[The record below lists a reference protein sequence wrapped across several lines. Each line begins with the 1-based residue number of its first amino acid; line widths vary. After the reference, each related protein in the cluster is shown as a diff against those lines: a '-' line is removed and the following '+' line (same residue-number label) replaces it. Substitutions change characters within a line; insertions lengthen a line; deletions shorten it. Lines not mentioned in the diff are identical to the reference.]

1 MVFGSFKE
9 SFDSFDIP
17 NFSNKNNN
25 FSNYSKQKNRK
36 NNDFLDIVNNN
47 ANDKKKNY
55 YKKDNNRK
63 KKYNANPST
72 ARNIK
77 KLALSASL
85 LLVAFGGYKYHELMK
100 NDETKEFEQYMKNS
114 VEKDPILLINN
125 YSKVKS
131 SNYMIYKMLSNSNPE
146 DIDKYNELIVA
157 LPEFQ
162 EGLNKNN
169 NDKNMDRYN
178 KSIEI
183 ILKNKDFIM
192 KMIDKDLDS
201 KLKEV
206 LTNENKDNFG
216 LKYVSDI
223 NGIKFNYNTSITGK
237 DAVRQDRI
245 IATSKY
251 DRSNSIDVLSK
262 NKSVALNNILKL
274 RRRYIRKKTNSRK
287 LY

>member
-1 MVFGSFKE
+1 MAFGSFKE

-17 NFSNKNNN
+17 NFNNN
-25 FSNYSKQKNRK
+25 K
-36 NNDFLDIVNNN
+36 NNDFSNYNKQKNKKNDDFINIVNNN
-47 ANDKKKNY
+47 ADNKKKNY

-85 LLVAFGGYKYHELMK
+85 LLVAFGGYKYNDIMR
-100 NDETKEFEQYMKNS
+100 NDETKEFNQYMKNS

-146 DIDKYNELIVA
+146 DIDRYNELIVA

-183 ILKNKDFIM
+183 ILKNKDFILQ
-192 KMIDKDLDS
+192 MIDKDLDN
-201 KLKEV
+201 KLKQV
-206 LTNENKDNFG
+206 LTNENKNNFD
-216 LKYVSDI
+216 LKNVSDI
-223 NGIKFNYNTSITGK
+223 DNINFNYNTYITGK
-237 DAVRQDRI
+237 DASRQDRI

-251 DRSNSIDVLSK
+251 DRSNSIDILSK

-274 RRRYIRKKTNSRK
+274 RRRYTRKRTKYR
-287 LY
+287 

>member
-1 MVFGSFKE
+1 MASGSFKE

-17 NFSNKNNN
+17 NFNNNKNNDS
-25 FSNYSKQKNRK
+25 SNYSRQKNKK
-36 NNDFLDIVNNN
+36 NDDFINIVNNN
-47 ANDKKKNY
+47 ADNKKKNY

-85 LLVAFGGYKYHELMK
+85 LLVAFGGYKYNDIMR
-100 NDETKEFEQYMKNS
+100 NDETKEFNQYMENS
-114 VEKDPILLINN
+114 VKKDPILLINN

-146 DIDKYNELIVA
+146 DIDRYNELIVA

-183 ILKNKDFIM
+183 ILKNKDFILQ
-192 KMIDKDLDS
+192 MIDKDLDN
-201 KLKEV
+201 KLKQV
-206 LTNENKDNFG
+206 LTNENKNNFD
-216 LKYVSDI
+216 LKNVSDI
-223 NGIKFNYNTSITGK
+223 DNINFNYNTYITGK
-237 DAVRQDRI
+237 DASRQDRI

-251 DRSNSIDVLSK
+251 DRSNFIDILSK

-274 RRRYIRKKTNSRK
+274 RRRYIRKRTNYR
-287 LY
+287 

>member
-1 MVFGSFKE
+1 MAFGSFKE

-17 NFSNKNNN
+17 NFNNKNNN
-25 FSNYSKQKNRK
+25 YKQKNRK

-47 ANDKKKNY
+47 ADNKKKNY

-85 LLVAFGGYKYHELMK
+85 LLVAFGGYKYNDIMR
-100 NDETKEFEQYMKNS
+100 NDETKEFNQYMENS

-183 ILKNKDFIM
+183 ILKNKDFILQ
-192 KMIDKDLDS
+192 MIDKDLDN
-201 KLKEV
+201 KLKQV
-206 LTNENKDNFG
+206 LTNENKNNFD
-216 LKYVSDI
+216 LKNVSDI
-223 NGIKFNYNTSITGK
+223 DNIKFNYNTYITGK
-237 DAVRQDRI
+237 DALRQDRI

-251 DRSNSIDVLSK
+251 DRSNSIDILSK

-274 RRRYIRKKTNSRK
+274 RRRYIRKRTNYR
-287 LY
+287 

>member
-1 MVFGSFKE
+1 MAFGSFKE
-9 SFDSFDIP
+9 SFGSFDIP
-17 NFSNKNNN
+17 NFSNNKNNN
-25 FSNYSKQKNRK
+25 FSNYNRQKNKK
-36 NNDFLDIVNNN
+36 NDDFINIVNNN
-47 ANDKKKNY
+47 ADNKKKNY

-85 LLVAFGGYKYHELMK
+85 LLVAFGGYKYHDIMR
-100 NDETKEFEQYMKNS
+100 NDETKEFNQYMENS
-114 VEKDPILLINN
+114 VKKDPILLINN

-146 DIDKYNELIVA
+146 DIDRYNELIVA

-183 ILKNKDFIM
+183 ILKNKDFILQ
-192 KMIDKDLDS
+192 MIDKDLDN
-201 KLKEV
+201 KLKQV
-206 LTNENKDNFG
+206 LTNENKNNFG
-216 LKYVSDI
+216 LKNVSDI
-223 NGIKFNYNTSITGK
+223 DNIKFNYNTYITGK
-237 DAVRQDRI
+237 DASRQDRI
-245 IATSKY
+245 VATSKY
-251 DRSNSIDVLSK
+251 DRSNSIDVLVK

-274 RRRYIRKKTNSRK
+274 RRRYTRKRTNYR
-287 LY
+287 

>member
-1 MVFGSFKE
+1 MAFGSFKE

-17 NFSNKNNN
+17 NFNNNKNND
-25 FSNYSKQKNRK
+25 FSNYNKQKNRK

-47 ANDKKKNY
+47 ADNKKKNY

-85 LLVAFGGYKYHELMK
+85 LLVAFGGYKYNDIMR
-100 NDETKEFEQYMKNS
+100 NDETKEFNQYMENS

-146 DIDKYNELIVA
+146 DIDRYNELIVA

-183 ILKNKDFIM
+183 ILKNKDFILQ
-192 KMIDKDLDS
+192 MIDKDLDN
-201 KLKEV
+201 KLKQV
-206 LTNENKDNFG
+206 LTNENKNNFD
-216 LKYVSDI
+216 LKNVSDI
-223 NGIKFNYNTSITGK
+223 DNINFNYNTYITGK
-237 DAVRQDRI
+237 DASRQDRI

-251 DRSNSIDVLSK
+251 DRSNSIDILSK

-274 RRRYIRKKTNSRK
+274 RRRYIRKRTNSR
-287 LY
+287 

>member
-1 MVFGSFKE
+1 MAFGSFKE

-17 NFSNKNNN
+17 NFNNN
-25 FSNYSKQKNRK
+25 K
-36 NNDFLDIVNNN
+36 NNDFSNYNKQKNKKNDDFINIVNNN
-47 ANDKKKNY
+47 ADNKKKNY

-85 LLVAFGGYKYHELMK
+85 LLVAFSGYKYNDIMR
-100 NDETKEFEQYMKNS
+100 NDETKEFNQYMKNS

-146 DIDKYNELIVA
+146 DIDRYNELIVA

-183 ILKNKDFIM
+183 ILKNKDFILQ
-192 KMIDKDLDS
+192 MIDKDLDN
-201 KLKEV
+201 KLKQV
-206 LTNENKDNFG
+206 LTNENKNNFD
-216 LKYVSDI
+216 LKNVSDI
-223 NGIKFNYNTSITGK
+223 DNINFNYNTYITGK
-237 DAVRQDRI
+237 DASRQDRI

-251 DRSNSIDVLSK
+251 DRSNSIDILSK

-274 RRRYIRKKTNSRK
+274 RRRYIRKRTNSR
-287 LY
+287 

>member
-1 MVFGSFKE
+1 MAFGSFKE

-17 NFSNKNNN
+17 NFNNN
-25 FSNYSKQKNRK
+25 K
-36 NNDFLDIVNNN
+36 NNDFSNYNRQKNKKNDDFINIVNNN
-47 ANDKKKNY
+47 ADNKKKNY

-85 LLVAFGGYKYHELMK
+85 LLVAFGGYKYHDIMK
-100 NDETKEFEQYMKNS
+100 NDETKEFNQYMENS

-201 KLKEV
+201 KLKQV
-206 LTNENKDNFG
+206 LTNDNKNNF
-216 LKYVSDI
+216 
-223 NGIKFNYNTSITGK
+223 
-237 DAVRQDRI
+237 
-245 IATSKY
+245 
-251 DRSNSIDVLSK
+251 RS
-262 NKSVALNNILKL
+262 
-274 RRRYIRKKTNSRK
+274 
-287 LY
+287 

>member
-1 MVFGSFKE
+1 MAFGSFKE

-17 NFSNKNNN
+17 NFNNNKNND
-25 FSNYSKQKNRK
+25 FSNYSRQKNKK
-36 NNDFLDIVNNN
+36 NDDFINIVNNN
-47 ANDKKKNY
+47 ADNKKKNY

-77 KLALSASL
+77 KLALSTSL
-85 LLVAFGGYKYHELMK
+85 LLVAFGGYKYNDIMR
-100 NDETKEFEQYMKNS
+100 NDETKEFNQYMKNS

-146 DIDKYNELIVA
+146 DIDRYNELIVA

-183 ILKNKDFIM
+183 ILKNKDFILQ
-192 KMIDKDLDS
+192 MIDKDLDN
-201 KLKEV
+201 KLKQV
-206 LTNENKDNFG
+206 LTNENKNNFD
-216 LKYVSDI
+216 LKNVSDI
-223 NGIKFNYNTSITGK
+223 DNINFNYNTYITGK
-237 DAVRQDRI
+237 DASRQDRI

-251 DRSNSIDVLSK
+251 DRSNSIDILSK

-274 RRRYIRKKTNSRK
+274 RRRYIRKRTNSR
-287 LY
+287 

>member
-1 MVFGSFKE
+1 MAFGSFKE

-17 NFSNKNNN
+17 NFNNNKNND
-25 FSNYSKQKNRK
+25 FSNYNKQKNRK
-36 NNDFLDIVNNN
+36 NNDFINIVNNN
-47 ANDKKKNY
+47 ADNKKKNY

-85 LLVAFGGYKYHELMK
+85 LLVAFGGYKYNDIMR
-100 NDETKEFEQYMKNS
+100 NDETKEFNQYMENS
-114 VEKDPILLINN
+114 VKKDPILLINN

-146 DIDKYNELIVA
+146 DIDRYNELIVA

-183 ILKNKDFIM
+183 ILKNKDFILQ
-192 KMIDKDLDS
+192 MIDKDLDN
-201 KLKEV
+201 KLKQV
-206 LTNENKDNFG
+206 LTNENKNNFD
-216 LKYVSDI
+216 LKNVSDI
-223 NGIKFNYNTSITGK
+223 DNINFNYNTYITGK
-237 DAVRQDRI
+237 DASRQDRI

-251 DRSNSIDVLSK
+251 DRSNSIDILSK

-274 RRRYIRKKTNSRK
+274 RRRYIRKRTNYR
-287 LY
+287 

>member
-1 MVFGSFKE
+1 MASGSFKE

-17 NFSNKNNN
+17 NFNNNKNNDS
-25 FSNYSKQKNRK
+25 SNYSRQKNKK
-36 NNDFLDIVNNN
+36 NDDFINIVNNN
-47 ANDKKKNY
+47 ADNKKKNY

-63 KKYNANPST
+63 KKYNANPYN

-85 LLVAFGGYKYHELMK
+85 LLVAFGGYKYNDIMR
-100 NDETKEFEQYMKNS
+100 NDETKEFNQYMENS
-114 VEKDPILLINN
+114 VKKDPILLINN

-146 DIDKYNELIVA
+146 DIDRYNELIVA

-183 ILKNKDFIM
+183 ILKNKDFILQ
-192 KMIDKDLDS
+192 MIDKDLDN
-201 KLKEV
+201 KLKQV
-206 LTNENKDNFG
+206 LTNENKNNFD
-216 LKYVSDI
+216 LKNVSDI
-223 NGIKFNYNTSITGK
+223 DNINFNYNTYITGK
-237 DAVRQDRI
+237 DASRQDRI

-251 DRSNSIDVLSK
+251 DRSNSIDILSK

-274 RRRYIRKKTNSRK
+274 RRRYIRKRTNYR
-287 LY
+287 

>member
-1 MVFGSFKE
+1 MAFGSFKE
-9 SFDSFDIP
+9 SFGSFDIP
-17 NFSNKNNN
+17 NFNNNKNND
-25 FSNYSKQKNRK
+25 FSNYSRQKNRK

-85 LLVAFGGYKYHELMK
+85 LLVAFGGYKYNDIMR
-100 NDETKEFEQYMKNS
+100 NDETKEFNQYMENS

-183 ILKNKDFIM
+183 ILKNKDFILQ
-192 KMIDKDLDS
+192 MIDKDLDN
-201 KLKEV
+201 KLKQV
-206 LTNENKDNFG
+206 LTNENKNNFD
-216 LKYVSDI
+216 LKNVSDI
-223 NGIKFNYNTSITGK
+223 DNINFNYNTYITGK
-237 DAVRQDRI
+237 DALRQDRI

-251 DRSNSIDVLSK
+251 DRSNSIDILSK

-274 RRRYIRKKTNSRK
+274 RRRYIRKRTNYR
-287 LY
+287 

>member
-1 MVFGSFKE
+1 MAFGSFKE

-17 NFSNKNNN
+17 NFNNNKNND
-25 FSNYSKQKNRK
+25 FSNYNKQKNRK

-47 ANDKKKNY
+47 ADNKKKNY

-85 LLVAFGGYKYHELMK
+85 LFVAFGGYKYNDIMR
-100 NDETKEFEQYMKNS
+100 NDETKEFNQYMKNS

-146 DIDKYNELIVA
+146 DIDRYNELIVA

-183 ILKNKDFIM
+183 ILKNKDFILQ
-192 KMIDKDLDS
+192 MIDKDLDN
-201 KLKEV
+201 KLKQV
-206 LTNENKDNFG
+206 LTNENKNNFD
-216 LKYVSDI
+216 LKNVSDI
-223 NGIKFNYNTSITGK
+223 DNINFNYNTYITGK
-237 DAVRQDRI
+237 DASRQDRI

-251 DRSNSIDVLSK
+251 DRSNSIDILSK

-274 RRRYIRKKTNSRK
+274 RRRYIRKRTNSR
-287 LY
+287 

>member
-1 MVFGSFKE
+1 MAFGSFKE

-17 NFSNKNNN
+17 NFNNNKNND
-25 FSNYSKQKNRK
+25 FSNYNKQKNRK

-47 ANDKKKNY
+47 ADNKKKNY

-85 LLVAFGGYKYHELMK
+85 LLVAFGGYKYNDIMR
-100 NDETKEFEQYMKNS
+100 NDETKEFNQYMKNS

-146 DIDKYNELIVA
+146 DIDRYNELIVA

-183 ILKNKDFIM
+183 ILKNKDFILQ
-192 KMIDKDLDS
+192 MIDQDLDN
-201 KLKEV
+201 KLKQV
-206 LTNENKDNFG
+206 LTNENKNNFD
-216 LKYVSDI
+216 LKNVSDI
-223 NGIKFNYNTSITGK
+223 DNINFNYNTYITGK
-237 DAVRQDRI
+237 DASRQDRI

-251 DRSNSIDVLSK
+251 DRSNSIDILSK

-274 RRRYIRKKTNSRK
+274 RRKYIRKRTNSR
-287 LY
+287 

>member
-1 MVFGSFKE
+1 MAFGSFKE

-17 NFSNKNNN
+17 NFNNNKNND
-25 FSNYSKQKNRK
+25 FSNYNKQKNRK

-47 ANDKKKNY
+47 ADNKKKNY

-85 LLVAFGGYKYHELMK
+85 LLVAFGGYKYNDIMR
-100 NDETKEFEQYMKNS
+100 NDETKEFNQYMKNS

-146 DIDKYNELIVA
+146 DIDRYNELIVA

-183 ILKNKDFIM
+183 ILKNKDFILQ
-192 KMIDKDLDS
+192 MIDKDLDN
-201 KLKEV
+201 KLKQV
-206 LTNENKDNFG
+206 LTNENKNNFD
-216 LKYVSDI
+216 LKNVSDI
-223 NGIKFNYNTSITGK
+223 DNINFNYNTYITGK
-237 DAVRQDRI
+237 DASRQDRI

-251 DRSNSIDVLSK
+251 DRSNSIDILSK

-274 RRRYIRKKTNSRK
+274 RRRYIRKRTNSR
-287 LY
+287 

>member
-1 MVFGSFKE
+1 MAFGSFKE

-17 NFSNKNNN
+17 NFNNN
-25 FSNYSKQKNRK
+25 K
-36 NNDFLDIVNNN
+36 NNDFSNYNKQKNKKNDDFINIVNNN
-47 ANDKKKNY
+47 ADNKKKNY

-85 LLVAFGGYKYHELMK
+85 LLVAFGGYKYNDIMR
-100 NDETKEFEQYMKNS
+100 NDETKEFNQYMENS
-114 VEKDPILLINN
+114 VKKDPILLINN

-146 DIDKYNELIVA
+146 DIDRYNELIVA

-183 ILKNKDFIM
+183 ILKNKDFILQ
-192 KMIDKDLDS
+192 MIDKDLDN
-201 KLKEV
+201 KLKQV
-206 LTNENKDNFG
+206 LTNENKNNFD
-216 LKYVSDI
+216 LKNVSDI
-223 NGIKFNYNTSITGK
+223 DNINFNYNTYITGK
-237 DAVRQDRI
+237 DASRQDRI

-251 DRSNSIDVLSK
+251 DRSNSIDILSK

-274 RRRYIRKKTNSRK
+274 RRRYIRKRTNYR
-287 LY
+287 

>member
-1 MVFGSFKE
+1 MAFGSFKE

-17 NFSNKNNN
+17 NFNNN
-25 FSNYSKQKNRK
+25 K
-36 NNDFLDIVNNN
+36 NNDFSNYNKQKNKKNDDFINIVNNN
-47 ANDKKKNY
+47 ADNKKKNY

-63 KKYNANPST
+63 K
-72 ARNIK
+72 K

-85 LLVAFGGYKYHELMK
+85 LLVAFGGYKYNDIMR
-100 NDETKEFEQYMKNS
+100 NDETKEFNQYMKNS

-146 DIDKYNELIVA
+146 DIDRYNELIVA

-183 ILKNKDFIM
+183 ILKNKDFILQ
-192 KMIDKDLDS
+192 MIDKDLDN
-201 KLKEV
+201 KLKQV
-206 LTNENKDNFG
+206 LTNENKNNFD
-216 LKYVSDI
+216 LKNVSDI
-223 NGIKFNYNTSITGK
+223 DNINFNYNTYITGK
-237 DAVRQDRI
+237 DASRQDRI

-251 DRSNSIDVLSK
+251 DRSNSIDILSK

-274 RRRYIRKKTNSRK
+274 RRRYIRKRTNSR
-287 LY
+287 

>member
-1 MVFGSFKE
+1 MAFGSFKE

-17 NFSNKNNN
+17 NFNNNKNND
-25 FSNYSKQKNRK
+25 FSNYNKQKNRK

-47 ANDKKKNY
+47 ADNKKKNY

-85 LLVAFGGYKYHELMK
+85 LLVAFGGYKYNDIMR
-100 NDETKEFEQYMKNS
+100 NDETKEFNQYMENS
-114 VEKDPILLINN
+114 VKKDPILLINN

-146 DIDKYNELIVA
+146 DIDRYNELIVA

-183 ILKNKDFIM
+183 ILKNKDFILQ
-192 KMIDKDLDS
+192 MIDKDLDN
-201 KLKEV
+201 KLKQV
-206 LTNENKDNFG
+206 LTNENKNNFD
-216 LKYVSDI
+216 LKNVSDI
-223 NGIKFNYNTSITGK
+223 DNINFNYNTYITGK
-237 DAVRQDRI
+237 DASRQDRI

-251 DRSNSIDVLSK
+251 DRSNSIDILSK

-274 RRRYIRKKTNSRK
+274 RRRYIRKRTNSR
-287 LY
+287 

>member
-1 MVFGSFKE
+1 MAFGSFKE

-25 FSNYSKQKNRK
+25 FSNYSKQKNNK

-85 LLVAFGGYKYHELMK
+85 LLVAFGGYKYNDIMR
-100 NDETKEFEQYMKNS
+100 NDETKEFNQYMKNS

-146 DIDKYNELIVA
+146 DIDRYNELIVA

-183 ILKNKDFIM
+183 ILKNKDFILQ
-192 KMIDKDLDS
+192 MIDKDLDN
-201 KLKEV
+201 KLKQV
-206 LTNENKDNFG
+206 LTNENKNNFD
-216 LKYVSDI
+216 LKNVSDI
-223 NGIKFNYNTSITGK
+223 DNINFNYNTYITGK
-237 DAVRQDRI
+237 DASRQDRI

-251 DRSNSIDVLSK
+251 DRSNSIDILSK

-274 RRRYIRKKTNSRK
+274 RRRYIRKRTNSR
-287 LY
+287 

>member
-1 MVFGSFKE
+1 MAFGSFKE

-17 NFSNKNNN
+17 NFNNNKNNN
-25 FSNYSKQKNRK
+25 FSNYNRQKNKK
-36 NNDFLDIVNNN
+36 NDDFINIVNNN
-47 ANDKKKNY
+47 ADNKKKNY

-85 LLVAFGGYKYHELMK
+85 LLVAFGGYKYHDIMR
-100 NDETKEFEQYMKNS
+100 NDETKEFNQYMENS

-183 ILKNKDFIM
+183 ILKNKDFILQ
-192 KMIDKDLDS
+192 MIDQDLDN
-201 KLKEV
+201 KLKQV
-206 LTNENKDNFG
+206 LTNENKNNFG
-216 LKYVSDI
+216 LKNVSDI
-223 NGIKFNYNTSITGK
+223 DNIKFNYNTYITGK
-237 DAVRQDRI
+237 DASRQDRI
-245 IATSKY
+245 VATSKY
-251 DRSNSIDVLSK
+251 DRSNSIDVLVK

-274 RRRYIRKKTNSRK
+274 RRRYTRKRTNYR
-287 LY
+287 

>member
-1 MVFGSFKE
+1 MASGSFKE

-17 NFSNKNNN
+17 NFNNNKNNDS
-25 FSNYSKQKNRK
+25 SNYSRQKNKK
-36 NNDFLDIVNNN
+36 NDDFINIVNNN
-47 ANDKKKNY
+47 ADNKKKNY

-85 LLVAFGGYKYHELMK
+85 LLVAFGGYKYNDIMR
-100 NDETKEFEQYMKNS
+100 NDETKEFNQYMENS
-114 VEKDPILLINN
+114 VKKDPILLINN

-146 DIDKYNELIVA
+146 DIDRYNELIVA

-183 ILKNKDFIM
+183 ILKNKDFILQ
-192 KMIDKDLDS
+192 MIDKDLDN
-201 KLKEV
+201 KLKQV
-206 LTNENKDNFG
+206 LTNENKNNFD
-216 LKYVSDI
+216 LKNVSDI
-223 NGIKFNYNTSITGK
+223 DNINFNYNTYITGK
-237 DAVRQDRI
+237 DASRQDRI

-251 DRSNSIDVLSK
+251 DRSNSIDILSK

-274 RRRYIRKKTNSRK
+274 RRRYIRKRTNYR
-287 LY
+287 

>member
-1 MVFGSFKE
+1 MAFGSFKE

-17 NFSNKNNN
+17 NFNNNKNND
-25 FSNYSKQKNRK
+25 FSNYNKQKNRK

-47 ANDKKKNY
+47 ADNKKKNY
-55 YKKDNNRK
+55 YKKDNKKK

-85 LLVAFGGYKYHELMK
+85 LLVAFGGYKYNDIMR
-100 NDETKEFEQYMKNS
+100 NDETKEFNQYMKNS

-146 DIDKYNELIVA
+146 DIDRYNELIVA

-183 ILKNKDFIM
+183 ILKNKDFILQ
-192 KMIDKDLDS
+192 MIDKDLDN
-201 KLKEV
+201 KLKQV
-206 LTNENKDNFG
+206 LTNENKNNFD
-216 LKYVSDI
+216 LKNVSDI
-223 NGIKFNYNTSITGK
+223 DNINFNYNTYITGK
-237 DAVRQDRI
+237 DASRQDRI

-251 DRSNSIDVLSK
+251 DRSNSIDILSK

-274 RRRYIRKKTNSRK
+274 RRRYIRKRTNSR
-287 LY
+287 

>member
-1 MVFGSFKE
+1 MAFGSFKE
-9 SFDSFDIP
+9 NFGSFDIP
-17 NFSNKNNN
+17 NFNNNKNND
-25 FSNYSKQKNRK
+25 FSNYNKQKNRK

-47 ANDKKKNY
+47 ADNKKKNY

-85 LLVAFGGYKYHELMK
+85 LLVAFGGYKYNDIMR
-100 NDETKEFEQYMKNS
+100 NDETKEFNQYMKNS

-146 DIDKYNELIVA
+146 DIDRYNELIVA

-183 ILKNKDFIM
+183 ILKNKDFILQ
-192 KMIDKDLDS
+192 MIDKDLDN
-201 KLKEV
+201 KLKQV
-206 LTNENKDNFG
+206 LTNENKNNFD
-216 LKYVSDI
+216 LKNVSDI
-223 NGIKFNYNTSITGK
+223 DNINFNYNTYITGK
-237 DAVRQDRI
+237 DASRQDRI

-251 DRSNSIDVLSK
+251 DRSNSIDILSK

-274 RRRYIRKKTNSRK
+274 RRRYIRKRTNSR
-287 LY
+287 

>member
-1 MVFGSFKE
+1 MASGSFKE

-17 NFSNKNNN
+17 NFNNNKNNDS
-25 FSNYSKQKNRK
+25 SNYSRQKNKK
-36 NNDFLDIVNNN
+36 NDDFINIVNNN
-47 ANDKKKNY
+47 ADNKKKNY

-72 ARNIK
+72 SRNIK

-85 LLVAFGGYKYHELMK
+85 LLVAFGGYKYNDIMR
-100 NDETKEFEQYMKNS
+100 NDETKEFNQYMENS
-114 VEKDPILLINN
+114 VKKDPILLINN

-146 DIDKYNELIVA
+146 DIDRYNELIVA

-183 ILKNKDFIM
+183 ILKNKDFILQ
-192 KMIDKDLDS
+192 MIDKDLDN
-201 KLKEV
+201 KLKQV
-206 LTNENKDNFG
+206 LTNENKNNFD
-216 LKYVSDI
+216 LKNVSDI
-223 NGIKFNYNTSITGK
+223 DNINFNYNTYITGK
-237 DAVRQDRI
+237 DASRQDRI

-251 DRSNSIDVLSK
+251 DRSNSIDILSK

-274 RRRYIRKKTNSRK
+274 RRRYIRKRTNYR
-287 LY
+287 

>member
-1 MVFGSFKE
+1 MAFGSFKE

-25 FSNYSKQKNRK
+25 FSNYSKQKNNK

-85 LLVAFGGYKYHELMK
+85 LLVAFGGYKFHDIIK
-100 NDETKEFEQYMKNS
+100 NDETKEFNQYMENS

-183 ILKNKDFIM
+183 ILKNKDFILQ
-192 KMIDKDLDS
+192 MIDKDLDS
-201 KLKEV
+201 KLKQV
-206 LTNENKDNFG
+206 LTNENKNNFD
-216 LKYVSDI
+216 LKNVSDI
-223 NGIKFNYNTSITGK
+223 DNIKFNYNTYITGK
-237 DAVRQDRI
+237 DALRQDRI

-251 DRSNSIDVLSK
+251 DRSNSIDILSK

-274 RRRYIRKKTNSRK
+274 RRRYIRKRTNYR
-287 LY
+287 

>member
-1 MVFGSFKE
+1 MAFGSFKE

-17 NFSNKNNN
+17 NFNNN
-25 FSNYSKQKNRK
+25 K
-36 NNDFLDIVNNN
+36 NNDFSNYNRQKNKKNDDFINIVNNN
-47 ANDKKKNY
+47 ADNKKKNY
-55 YKKDNNRK
+55 YKKDHNRK

-85 LLVAFGGYKYHELMK
+85 LLVAFGGYKYHDIMR
-100 NDETKEFEQYMKNS
+100 NDETKEFNQYMENS

-162 EGLNKNN
+162 EGLNKNS

-183 ILKNKDFIM
+183 ILKNKDFILQ
-192 KMIDKDLDS
+192 MIDKDLDN
-201 KLKEV
+201 KLKQV
-206 LTNENKDNFG
+206 LTNENKNNFG
-216 LKYVSDI
+216 LKNVSDI
-223 NGIKFNYNTSITGK
+223 DNIKFNYNTYITGK
-237 DAVRQDRI
+237 DASRQDRI

-251 DRSNSIDVLSK
+251 DRSNSVDVLVK

-274 RRRYIRKKTNSRK
+274 RRRYTRKRTNYR
-287 LY
+287 

>member
-1 MVFGSFKE
+1 MAFGSFKE

-17 NFSNKNNN
+17 NFNNNKNND
-25 FSNYSKQKNRK
+25 FSNYNKQKNRK

-47 ANDKKKNY
+47 ADNKKKNY

-85 LLVAFGGYKYHELMK
+85 LFVAFGGYKYNDIMR
-100 NDETKEFEQYMKNS
+100 NDETKEFNQYMKNS

-162 EGLNKNN
+162 EGLNKNS

-183 ILKNKDFIM
+183 ILKNKDFILQ
-192 KMIDKDLDS
+192 MIDKDLDN
-201 KLKEV
+201 KLKQV
-206 LTNENKDNFG
+206 LTNENKNNFD
-216 LKYVSDI
+216 LKNVSDI
-223 NGIKFNYNTSITGK
+223 DNIKFNYNTYITGK
-237 DAVRQDRI
+237 DASRQDRI

-251 DRSNSIDVLSK
+251 DRSNSIDILSK

-274 RRRYIRKKTNSRK
+274 RRRYIRKRTNSR
-287 LY
+287 